1 MVATDLD
8 CGIGKNGTMP
18 WPRLPR
24 DMARFKAVTMGKP
37 VILGRKTW
45 DSIGKPLPGRN
56 LIVVSRDPSFTAPS
70 GAQLARDIPM
80 ALDLASGWGEEGV
93 VAGGGEIYGQLLHR
107 CERLYLTSIIESY
120 DCDTFFHAGFQ
131 WKHVSTKLY
140 PADEKNQADMIFAD
154 FVRPEGWTR

>member
-70 GAQLARDIPM
+70 GVQLARDIPM
-80 ALDLASGWGEEGV
+80 ALDMASAWGEDGV
-93 VAGGGEIYGQLLHR
+93 VAGGGEIYQQLISR
-107 CERLYLTSIIESY
+107 CERLYLTDIHDSY
-120 DCDTFFHAGFQ
+120 GCDTFFRHGFNWVQ
-131 WKHVSTKLY
+131 TSFEQH
-140 PADEKNQADMIFAD
+140 PADEKNPVDIAFSD